1 MVHRVHKENVDLN
14 KMYERWGQEDY
25 KKRYRYQLYAI
36 IAHIGEIT
44 NGHYLTYVRY
54 KYQESTHWLLFDGAK
69 YCQVLEETVLK
80 SDGKY

>member
-14 KMYERWGQEDY
+14 KMYEKWGQEDY

-54 KYQESTHWLLFDGAK
+54 KY
-69 YCQVLEETVLK
+69 
-80 SDGKY
+80 